1 MQTVSTMGRQCL
13 LGADSVYRL
22 HGCFLLNPSEHT
34 TITSKELFGFAT
46 PTSVKLY
53 YCYVVVFLFLD
64 MGPFRGRRYYGVG
77 CRLEG
82 FYGRFS

>member
-34 TITSKELFGFAT
+34 TSKEQAADLFG
-46 PTSVKLY
+46 
-53 YCYVVVFLFLD
+53 LFSLS
-64 MGPFRGRRYYGVG
+64 GWHFTVIRRWNLTQIIWFRQI
-77 CRLEG
+77 LANWIL
-82 FYGRFS
+82 